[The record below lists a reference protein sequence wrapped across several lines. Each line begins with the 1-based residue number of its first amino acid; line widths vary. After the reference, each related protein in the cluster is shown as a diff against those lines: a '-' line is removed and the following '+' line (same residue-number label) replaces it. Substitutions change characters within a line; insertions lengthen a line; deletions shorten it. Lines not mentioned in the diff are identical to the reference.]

1 MDDMDIPL
9 PPAPPAQQARQR
21 APSPLYSPT
30 SPTSDHEDEKSAAAA
45 AAAAAAAEAA
55 AKAAAASKPVLSR
68 EVFSPSRVKYIA
80 LQPFSEMCQMGF
92 KSTPL
97 GTSLSKNGFRL
108 TNSAFWGQA
117 SKKEGVVLNK
127 VKEAI
132 SVGKILSP
140 HHRQTFRVLKKPHF
154 LCHAEPRHSPGR
166 RHFTSNKPYALLTAL
181 YLFQS
186 CKKCDMI

>member
-68 EVFSPSRVKYIA
+68 EVLSAHESNISLPGLSLKWARCG
-80 LQPFSEMCQMGF
+80 SEF
-92 KSTPL
+92 KSTPYQIL
-97 GTSLSKNGFRL
+97 FLVS
-108 TNSAFWGQA
+108 
-117 SKKEGVVLNK
+117 
-127 VKEAI
+127 
-132 SVGKILSP
+132 GK
-140 HHRQTFRVLKKPHF
+140 Q
-154 LCHAEPRHSPGR
+154 
-166 RHFTSNKPYALLTAL
+166 
-181 YLFQS
+181 
-186 CKKCDMI
+186 